1 MYCYILRQHLLLG
14 VCAFGVF
21 LEKESKKK
29 KALLLAYDMKVYTAL
44 ICSIVL
50 SVYGVIKTGF
60 FQASFGILIVVS
72 FMYETKI
79 SHFTQISLGEIR
91 HCTDVEEN
99 HSSEFSGFPLLL
111 P

>member
-1 MYCYILRQHLLLG
+1 MCCSILRQHLLFS

-21 LEKESKKK
+21 LEKESKK

-72 FMYETKI
+72 VMHDTKI
-79 SHFTQISLGEIR
+79 SPKFLWAKQDTVL
-91 HCTDVEEN
+91 T
-99 HSSEFSGFPLLL
+99 
-111 P
+111 